1 MKGKSWKIRRDC
13 FEKWLSLQSMC
24 SWDNMSFT
32 LIELLVV
39 IAIIAILASMLLPAL
54 QSAQKTAH
62 RVRCV
67 SNMKQVGIGI
77 MGYVNDNGDWMPG
90 DGGNGIFHQN
100 IQEYVGG
107 APAGTG
113 DPNQIGFYSRMVAF
127 DEKSIFVCPTAVKTL
142 RLTWKTSEG
151 EPGKLYYSNY
161 RPSYFNNIDTTYGIS
176 FNEYSWIAEG
186 VVAGAPSYQRRF
198 RNINKIRGNVICA
211 EKPYRNFPN
220 ASSGW
225 CYTLFD
231 KNGNATTKVNDTK
244 PFHWSDTM
252 HLSYAYFGACSYNG
266 SGTIHE
272 NTGNWL
278 MLDSSVQTQR
288 WRQYLLTANVANGTR
303 YYTIK

>member
-1 MKGKSWKIRRDC
+1 MRSKR
-13 FEKWLSLQSMC
+13 
-24 SWDNMSFT
+24 NFT

-39 IAIIAILASMLLPAL
+39 IAIIAILAGMLLPAL
-54 QSAQKTAH
+54 HSAQKAAS
-62 RVRCV
+62 RVQCV

-77 MGYVNDNGDWMPG
+77 MGYVNDYNDWMPG

-100 IQEYVGG
+100 IQDYIGG
-107 APAGTG
+107 VPAATG
-113 DPNQIGFYSRMVAF
+113 YPTQRGFYSRMVAF
-127 DEKSIFVCPTAVKTL
+127 DEKSVFVCPTAVKTL
-142 RLTWKTSEG
+142 RRTWRTSDG

-161 RPSYFNNIDTTYGIS
+161 RPSYFSSIDTTYGIS

-186 VVAGAPSYQRRF
+186 VVAGAPGYQRLF
-198 RNINKIRGNVICA
+198 RKINKIRGNVICA
-211 EKPYRNFPN
+211 EKPYRNFPG

-225 CYTLFD
+225 CYTLID
-231 KNGNATTKVNDTK
+231 KNGNATTKVNDTN

-252 HLSYAYFGACSYNG
+252 HLSYTYYGAYSYYG

-278 MLDSSVQTQR
+278 MLDSSVQSLR
-288 WRQYLLTANVANGTR
+288 WRQYLLTANAASGSQ